1 MTQANQKVVIL
12 FADMSGSS
20 RLYDALGNTDA
31 QRIVSTCLEILTDV
45 TTSYRGR
52 VIKTIGDEVMCLFSS
67 VVDAAQAA
75 SDMHMSVRRAYDPED
90 LPFGRIQIRIG
101 MHYGEV
107 LEEDCDLY
115 GETVIIAGR
124 MCRSAKPDQIL
135 TTEVTVAD
143 LPEELAAGIRYVD
156 EETLRGPLDKM
167 HVYELI
173 WELSDLTDVAE
184 ETPKGLRKTHSL
196 LRVECGGDTY
206 ELSIERPSLSV
217 GRGQQNDIVF
227 PNALT
232 SRNHARI
239 EYRRGRFVLT
249 DESVNGTIVVR
260 EDGKTITLI
269 RDEHPLD
276 ARGKIGMGA
285 SPNTN
290 PELCIEYKC
299 IE

>member
-1 MTQANQKVVIL
+1 MTQAKQKVVIV

-31 QRIVSTCLEILTDV
+31 QRIVSTCLEILTNV
-45 TTSYRGR
+45 TTTYRGR
-52 VIKTIGDEVMCLFSS
+52 VIKTIGDEVMCLFAS

-75 SDMHMSVRRAYDPED
+75 SDMQISIRRAYDPED

-107 LEEDCDLY
+107 LVEDDDLY

-124 MCRSAKPDQIL
+124 MCRLAKPDQIL
-135 TTEVTVAD
+135 TTEVTVTA
-143 LPEELAAGIRYVD
+143 LPEELGAAVRYVD

-173 WELSDLTDVAE
+173 WELSDLTDIAE
-184 ETPKGLRKTHSL
+184 ESPKGLRKTHSVL
-196 LRVECGGDTY
+196 QVECQGDTY

-217 GRGQQNDIVF
+217 GRGRQNDIVF

-239 EYRRGRFVLT
+239 DYRRGRFVLT
-249 DESVNGTIVVR
+249 DASVNGTIVMR
-260 EDGKTITLI
+260 EDGKTISLI

-276 ARGKIGMGA
+276 GQGKIGMGA
-285 SPNTN
+285 SPDTT